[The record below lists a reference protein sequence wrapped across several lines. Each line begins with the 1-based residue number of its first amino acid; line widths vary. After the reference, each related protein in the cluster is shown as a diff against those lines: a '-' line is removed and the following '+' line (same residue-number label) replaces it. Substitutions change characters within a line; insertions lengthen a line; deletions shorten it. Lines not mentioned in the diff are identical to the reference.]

1 MASNSDD
8 AMQQAGLGGKPLEME
23 NRAPL
28 LFVWIFVVVFVSWHK
43 ILLLYA
49 TEEVIDYLTYG
60 SHGSSGWEAE
70 NLPNL
75 PRFED
80 HTKLNE
86 TSGWTSSPLVLI
98 FIIIQHIIVPI
109 YITKLLV
116 MAI

>member
-1 MASNSDD
+1 MCHSTD
-8 AMQQAGLGGKPLEME
+8 AVQQVVLGGKLLEME

-43 ILLLYA
+43 TMFLYA
-49 TEEVIDYLTYG
+49 TEEAIDYLTYD

-75 PRFED
+75 PRFKD

-86 TSGWTSSPLVLI
+86 ILG
-98 FIIIQHIIVPI
+98 
-109 YITKLLV
+109 
-116 MAI
+116 